1 MATQQVHAFEDLRN
15 TLGVCLRV
23 LRQRWRLALI
33 GLSVVGSAAF
43 WSSQYLP
50 REYTAATLFER
61 RDDVVLQNLIQGNS
75 PYSFGHL
82 KSTLALDM
90 IGSRAL
96 ARAAVT
102 TGLLPAGAITGEGP
116 LSDNE
121 RAALDDML
129 GRCALRPTVT
139 LLQSSAS
146 LDTIQLQCT
155 ANSPLIARRFA
166 IALRDN
172 YIADTRERIWR
183 ILVSSRDFFQSEL
196 ARLQR
201 EVGAMEQN
209 LRCDM
214 DAFPG
219 LDPSDALAVGGRL
232 EASRAERAAAQQRK
246 AELEA
251 QIAAREEFLVMA
263 PAYYANQG
271 DPSDALTTG
280 LAPFTQ
286 HPADAALEDQVAT
299 IKAQLVDLVAGRR
312 MTLEHPE
319 VKRLVGKLEGLED
332 LRRTLAMQAA
342 DTDPP
347 SSQPARRLSAAEREW
362 QSQKM
367 RIEME
372 LDSLRRQLD
381 TAAQRCEDAGTRVTQ
396 LESLYAR
403 LLQNGDELRRLRER
417 RTDRNLEIGLW
428 QSHLASLQRI
438 LTAESGERGTQFSL
452 IEEPKDV
459 ALPSRPRVSSVFLV
473 CSGLGLAVGALI
485 VGLAELFDRSF
496 RSMGQVTRALGIP
509 VLACVGVI
517 PTPRERWCAAR
528 SRLVWIPTVALLL
541 GLFLTTAGLAYASL
555 ARPDV
560 HQRAMQRMDRMLNAV
575 GLAAVLP
582 PGDRSS

>member
-1 MATQQVHAFEDLRN
+1 
-15 TLGVCLRV
+15 
-23 LRQRWRLALI
+23 
-33 GLSVVGSAAF
+33 
-43 WSSQYLP
+43 
-50 REYTAATLFER
+50 
-61 RDDVVLQNLIQGNS
+61 
-75 PYSFGHL
+75 
-82 KSTLALDM
+82 
-90 IGSRAL
+90 
-96 ARAAVT
+96 
-102 TGLLPAGAITGEGP
+102 
-116 LSDNE
+116 
-121 RAALDDML
+121 
-129 GRCALRPTVT
+129 
-139 LLQSSAS
+139 
-146 LDTIQLQCT
+146 
-155 ANSPLIARRFA
+155 
-166 IALRDN
+166 
-172 YIADTRERIWR
+172 
-183 ILVSSRDFFQSEL
+183 
-196 ARLQR
+196 
-201 EVGAMEQN
+201 
-209 LRCDM
+209 
-214 DAFPG
+214 
-219 LDPSDALAVGGRL
+219 
-232 EASRAERAAAQQRK
+232 
-246 AELEA
+246 
-251 QIAAREEFLVMA
+251 
-263 PAYYANQG
+263 
-271 DPSDALTTG
+271 
-280 LAPFTQ
+280 
-286 HPADAALEDQVAT
+286 
-299 IKAQLVDLVAGRR
+299 

-541 GLFLTTAGLAYASL
+541 GLLLTTAGLAYASL